1 VSLVLFNLVRCL
13 WDENCQGTFTDEI
26 HLVAYVAVMKNCV
39 VLVVGLG
46 HETHCNFP
54 SELFKR
60 LGIRSTVVFCEFL
73 IVSVEKWELL

>member
-1 VSLVLFNLVRCL
+1 
-13 WDENCQGTFTDEI
+13 
-26 HLVAYVAVMKNCV
+26 
-39 VLVVGLG
+39 VGLG